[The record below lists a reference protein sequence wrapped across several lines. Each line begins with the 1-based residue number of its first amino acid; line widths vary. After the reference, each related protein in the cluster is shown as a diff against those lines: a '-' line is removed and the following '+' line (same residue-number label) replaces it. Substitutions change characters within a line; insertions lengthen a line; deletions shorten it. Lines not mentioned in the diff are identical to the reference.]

1 MTGFSAGKPFRR
13 PTYLREPVNF
23 DASKEG
29 QGSPMAAS
37 HNAGGK
43 YGGFSTFLGKMPQN
57 FNYYGSDYYLEGEM
71 PALNSRGFAQA
82 ELRDY

>member
-1 MTGFSAGKPFRR
+1 
-13 PTYLREPVNF
+13 
-23 DASKEG
+23 
-29 QGSPMAAS
+29 MAAS